1 MHRRVRNTLLFVGS
15 LLGAALLVLGLV
27 ALSDGDRLGWACLVG
42 AVFAFALAFA
52 PDRRLRDRLRPP
64 GD

>member
-27 ALSDGDRLGWACLVG
+27 ALGDGDRRGWACLVG
-42 AVFAFALAFA
+42 AVFAFALTFA
-52 PDRRLRDRLRPP
+52 PGLRLRDRFWPP